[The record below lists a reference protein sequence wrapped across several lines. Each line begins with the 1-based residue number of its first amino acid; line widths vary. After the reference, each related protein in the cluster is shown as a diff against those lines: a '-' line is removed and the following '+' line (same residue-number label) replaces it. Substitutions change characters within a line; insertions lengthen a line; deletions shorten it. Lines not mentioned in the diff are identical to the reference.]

1 MRKTIYLFSLLIL
14 ASCSPNNAVVEN
26 HSNTHSE
33 KKQNVLVVVNNNS
46 NEIVSNQIM
55 NEIISSKKMKNIG
68 TNYVFHTSKQNG
80 IDYDYKL
87 ELNIKEVKVCE
98 IKASLNLID
107 FKNGNVVYQKNIK
120 KSTFHKAEIIENNKT
135 NLVALQPFSNIK
147 IVESSNNTPNFNKVE
162 YPNSTSNLTN
172 YVNKTENLN
181 YSVNHDIINET
192 LLKFKFDYIKFIDR
206 I

>member
-1 MRKTIYLFSLLIL
+1 M
-14 ASCSPNNAVVEN
+14 
-26 HSNTHSE
+26 
-33 KKQNVLVVVNNNS
+33 
-46 NEIVSNQIM
+46 
-55 NEIISSKKMKNIG
+55 
-68 TNYVFHTSKQNG
+68 
-80 IDYDYKL
+80 
-87 ELNIKEVKVCE
+87 
-98 IKASLNLID
+98 
-107 FKNGNVVYQKNIK
+107 
-120 KSTFHKAEIIENNKT
+120 
-135 NLVALQPFSNIK
+135 VALQPFSNIK